1 MFKRIMHNLITKVI
15 KYPKIVIILTTLL
28 SILVISGIGFIK
40 SDDDLKRLLPED
52 MPSIVTFNQI
62 EDEFGNFEFMY
73 VAIGNSGESIFKPDL
88 FNIAWNLSNDIEQ
101 LDECDMVV
109 SISTST
115 KMYLDDS
122 DSSIVV
128 VDLVPKANLTQKE
141 IDEIKEY
148 LDENNIIKNRLVS
161 KNNDY
166 LNFLIRPASSKIGIY
181 AALSDSVEQIASR
194 YTNNNGGDKYE
205 THIGGQSYFVG
216 ILPNIITNEIK
227 VLILSGFLIM
237 MLILLINLKN
247 IYAVS
252 FILITTILSL
262 LSMLGFMGWI
272 YHFTSSKAFY
282 FTLNNASM
290 PILLLTIANS
300 DGVHI
305 ISRFFKELRHSK
317 NKIKALANTC
327 KNVCMP
333 IILTSITTMLAFL
346 SLLFSPIEGM
356 NGYAITIAFGIFWAC
371 LLSLTF
377 LPALISLIKWNP
389 NSKSITKPSLIELAI
404 NKFSKFVKKHP
415 KRILSLGG
423 SFVAIAVIG
432 LFFIKV
438 EVNMVEMFR
447 KGTVIRDS
455 ATFLDENMTGN
466 LNVLIRASSKSGEDG
481 LNSPENL
488 KDIEKLQIYL
498 DNIDGVTST
507 ISITEVVKEMH
518 KTIMDG
524 NPEYKTIPESR
535 AKINNLFF
543 LYYMNE
549 DSDLSSLIND
559 DNSVAVITSLLKTF
573 PTTKMDE
580 YKHNIGTFIDDEIL
594 NTNDYLEFEISG
606 MMAFFSDFIQ
616 LVIKSTAF
624 SIAASIILIFI
635 ASSIFFKSWI
645 FGILSIITL
654 FSAIVINYGL
664 MGIFGIEL
672 THITIVLSSII
683 IGVGVD
689 FSIHYISEY
698 RELKHNK
705 ANNKTIKTIEK
716 VGHPII
722 LDACSNMG
730 FAALLFSTIIPLSA
744 VGGLMIFA
752 MISCSI
758 GALTILA
765 SSIEI
770 FKHKIH

>member
-1 MFKRIMHNLITKVI
+1 MFKKIIDKLITKVI

-28 SILVISGIGFIK
+28 SILLISGIGFIK
-40 SDDDLKRLLPED
+40 SDDDLKRLLPQD

-88 FNIAWNLSNDIEQ
+88 LNVAWNLSNDIEQ

-115 KMYLDDS
+115 KMYFDES
-122 DSSIVV
+122 DSSMLV
-128 VDLVPKANLTQKE
+128 VDLVPKVNLTQKE

-148 LDENNIIKNRLVS
+148 LNENNIIKDRLVS

-166 LNFLIRPASSKIGIY
+166 LNFLIRPANSDIGTY

-194 YTNNNGGDKYE
+194 YTNGGDKYE

-227 VLILSGFLIM
+227 ILILSGFLIM

-252 FILITTILSL
+252 SILITTILSL

-272 YHFTSSKAFY
+272 YYFTSSKAFY
-282 FTLNNASM
+282 FTLNNTSM

-317 NKIKALANTC
+317 NKIKALTNTC

-404 NKFSKFVKKHP
+404 NKFSKFVKKNP

-423 SFVAIAVIG
+423 SLVVIAVIG

-498 DNIDGVTST
+498 DNIDEVTST
-507 ISITEVVKEMH
+507 ISITEVIKEMH

-535 AKINNLFF
+535 AKIDNLFF

-580 YKHNIGTFIDDEIL
+580 YRHNIGTFIDDEIL
-594 NTNDYLEFEISG
+594 STNDDLEFKISG

-635 ASSIFFKSWI
+635 ASAIFFRSWI

-716 VGHPII
+716 VGHPIV

-770 FKHKIH
+770 FKHKIY